1 MGSGSKKK
9 QGGLEDI
16 AAKLNGVVVTK
27 ITPLKYPNLIGIYT
41 MV

>member
-16 AAKLNGVVVTK
+16 AAKLNGTGD
-27 ITPLKYPNLIGIYT
+27 TASNWANQDRGRN
-41 MV
+41 